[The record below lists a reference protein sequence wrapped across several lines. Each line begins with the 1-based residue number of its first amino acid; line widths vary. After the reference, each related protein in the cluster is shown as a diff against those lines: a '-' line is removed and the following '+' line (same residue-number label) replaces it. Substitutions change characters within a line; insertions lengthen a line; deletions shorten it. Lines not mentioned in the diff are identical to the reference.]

1 MVSAASSGS
10 AASPPGSAF
19 VREPALGALSGALEP
34 DALARALAEDAG
46 VTPEA
51 ARHALAPLGVGQPVE
66 FLAAIRT
73 LMEIEARHD
82 R

>member
-1 MVSAASSGS
+1 MIRNGARGTLA
-10 AASPPGSAF
+10 PYDKI
-19 VREPALGALSGALEP
+19 ELGGGTL
-34 DALARALAEDAG
+34 RNAG